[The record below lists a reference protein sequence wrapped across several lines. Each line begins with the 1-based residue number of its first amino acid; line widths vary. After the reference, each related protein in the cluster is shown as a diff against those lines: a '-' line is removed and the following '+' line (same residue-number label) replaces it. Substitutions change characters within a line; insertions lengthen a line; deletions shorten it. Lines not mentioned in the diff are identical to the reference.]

1 MLIVCDTDAVDT
13 APAAGDA
20 DMFDI
25 SRLCSGAC
33 LLACLL
39 VEYLVRVGNSSQLLC
54 ERMNPQ
60 EDTPHCTNQ

>member
-39 VEYLVRVGNSSQLLC
+39 NISCVSETRRNCYVN
-54 ERMNPQ
+54 E
-60 EDTPHCTNQ
+60 